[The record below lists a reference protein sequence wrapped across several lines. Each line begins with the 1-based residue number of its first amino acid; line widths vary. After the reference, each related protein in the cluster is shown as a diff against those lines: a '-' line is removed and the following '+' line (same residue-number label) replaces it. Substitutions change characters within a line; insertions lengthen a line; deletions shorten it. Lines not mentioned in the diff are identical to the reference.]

1 MILTNKGMIND
12 ENLNSIL
19 IKLDLDKNYL
29 KKKMDNE
36 EINQKLQND
45 IELARNL
52 GLRGTPAFIISDE
65 LFFGYINKDDMVSIL
80 NQQ

>member
-1 MILTNKGMIND
+1 
-12 ENLNSIL
+12 
-19 IKLDLDKNYL
+19 
-29 KKKMDNE
+29 MDNE